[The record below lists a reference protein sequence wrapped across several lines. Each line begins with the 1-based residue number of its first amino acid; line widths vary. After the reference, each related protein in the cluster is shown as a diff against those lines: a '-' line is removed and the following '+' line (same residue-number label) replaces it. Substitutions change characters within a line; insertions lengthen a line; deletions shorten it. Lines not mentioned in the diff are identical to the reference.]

1 MMEEKTGLLP
11 QQDDMQSQLKE
22 TKEEWLNVRDGTK
35 DKIQAM
41 KDFYAEERNQDK
53 ILTRTKQ
60 DKENL
65 KNDLDT

>member
-1 MMEEKTGLLP
+1 MEEKTGLLP

>member
-1 MMEEKTGLLP
+1 MREKTGLLT
-11 QQDDMQSQLKE
+11 QQYDMQSQLKE

-41 KDFYAEERNQDK
+41 KDFYAEERNQDD

>member
-1 MMEEKTGLLP
+1 MEGKTGLST

-41 KDFYAEERNQDK
+41 KDFYAEERNQDEL
-53 ILTRTKQ
+53 LTRTKQ
-60 DKENL
+60 NKENL